1 MTLMPTSR
9 DAVSGPAV
17 QSAAAKIFASVGA
30 DDEAIDLVQ
39 HLLQIPCGRVMSIA
53 LLKLDPAWDPL
64 RKHPR
69 FAKLLADADAK
80 SATQSSAK
88 P

>member
-1 MTLMPTSR
+1 MKVSVLIVLLVAVLASGAVASTSSTTAGQSRSVLYGHVKSVSHTSR
-9 DAVSGPAV
+9 GY
-17 QSAAAKIFASVGA
+17 Q
-30 DDEAIDLVQ
+30 
-39 HLLQIPCGRVMSIA
+39 
-53 LLKLDPAWDPL
+53 LKLDPAWDPL